1 MKNVR
6 NNYIIAAVTLI
17 ILAVSVVFIVR
28 WISSR
33 TIKMDIVKHFTFS
46 NENSL
51 KEWQEKVF
59 KGKVDYAIDEANGD
73 SFVIAKSDKTASALY
88 YKIRLKIDKKPIL
101 SWKWNVKKFPHKKGE
116 EDLKDPKQDDFG
128 ARVYVIFP
136 SFFFTRTRALEYI
149 WTEKVK
155 EGTISPSPYSKNLQ
169 LFVVESGKREN
180 GQMISEERDI
190 CKDYIEAFGEAPKN
204 DIGAI
209 AFMTDA
215 DSTKSTAEAIYDEI
229 KIGYRK
235 EKNGEE

>member
-1 MKNVR
+1 MKNIR
-6 NNYIIAAVTLI
+6 NNKIVPAVILV
-17 ILAVSVVFIVR
+17 ILAVSAVFIVR
-28 WISSR
+28 WVSSR
-33 TIKMDIVKHFTFS
+33 SIRMDIVKHFTFS
-46 NENSL
+46 NNSSL

-59 KGKVDYAIDEANGD
+59 KGKVDYAIDEADGG
-73 SFVIAKSDKTASALY
+73 SFVTAKSDKTASALY
-88 YKIRLKIDKKPIL
+88 YKIRLKIEKKPIL
-101 SWKWNVKKFPHKKGE
+101 SWKWNVKKFPHKKGG
-116 EDLKDPKQDDFG
+116 EDLNNPKQDDFG

-169 LFVVESGKREN
+169 LVVVESGKRED
-180 GQMISEERDI
+180 GQLVSEERDI
-190 CKDYIEAFGEAPKN
+190 YKDYIEAFGEPPRN